1 MNFQALIISIS
12 SLLASVFLVA
22 QTPLDNGNLDNWVN
36 HSTYQDPAGSMF
48 KTLNSLSFF
57 GVPVTVFKTSDAK
70 SNYAAQ
76 LKSNTYVVL
85 NIFIPGT
92 LGTIV
97 AQISP
102 PAAFLGVPFTDM
114 PSRFKGWYK
123 YQPVG
128 NDSAEILI
136 ALMKRNG
143 PSRDTVARAVMK
155 IKNAVNAYTQFDLPL
170 TYFSTTVPDS
180 LIILCVS
187 SAGYNFQNL
196 FACAGQNNSTL
207 YVDELELEYSTGLSE
222 SYPLPELRVYP
233 NPATEQIWVEGPAA
247 SAGAV
252 LELND
257 SEGRLVR
264 RLLFSSWPLLLPIES
279 LPAGRYFL
287 RLVEGLRITARGTFM
302 K

>member
-36 HSTYQDPAGSMF
+36 HGAYEDPAGSMF
-48 KTLNSLSFF
+48 KTLNSLNSL

-76 LKSNTYVVL
+76 LKSNTFVVL

-97 AQISP
+97 AQTSP
-102 PAAFLGVPFTDM
+102 PATFLGVPFTDM